1 MHFCHSKLKIQTLSY
16 LMQIKTIITTITN
29 ANQITSII
37 IKTSVKISLVED
49 KS

>member
-16 LMQIKTIITTITN
+16 LMQIKTIITTIAN
-29 ANQITSII
+29 ANQITSI

>member
-1 MHFCHSKLKIQTLSY
+1 MQPCLSNLQIPTFSY